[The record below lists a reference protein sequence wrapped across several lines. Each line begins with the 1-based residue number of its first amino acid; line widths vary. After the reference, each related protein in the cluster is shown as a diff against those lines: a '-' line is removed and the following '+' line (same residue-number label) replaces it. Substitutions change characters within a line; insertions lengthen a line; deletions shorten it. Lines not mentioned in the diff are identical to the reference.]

1 MRSYSRSVVLVCAGV
16 LALLSG
22 CTADGATRSE
32 KPVATPGPTATTTA
46 ASADAARLAQR
57 YRRAGGLRQV
67 YGIERRDGP
76 GGAPLLIVRTR
87 DADESAAT
95 FDELKG
101 SITRFL
107 AREQGLPLRKGYL
120 MDVLGPDGSLQHR
133 FDARP

>member
-1 MRSYSRSVVLVCAGV
+1 MRLYTRSVGLVCAGA

-22 CTADGATRSE
+22 CTADSATRSD

-46 ASADAARLAQR
+46 ASTDAARLAQR
-57 YRRAGGLRQV
+57 YRNAGGLRDV
-67 YGIERRDGP
+67 YGIELHDGP
-76 GGAPLLIVRTR
+76 GGAPLLIVRMR

-95 FDELKG
+95 FDALND

-107 AREQGLPLRKGYL
+107 ARERGLPLRKGYL
-120 MDVLGPDGSLQHR
+120 MDVFGPDGSLQHR